1 MEIIPAIM
9 PKSIEDLKQRAEKV
23 SSFVSI
29 IQLDLMDGNYVEE
42 KTWPFI
48 DQQKENLPEG
58 LSFELDLMVLNAEND
73 FEKYLALN
81 PKRIIFHA
89 RSIENKE
96 LLLEKIKKTDI
107 EIGIALLPNEN
118 EEQYKD
124 LIENVDFIQVMGI
137 ENIGYQGEAFS
148 EKTFSLIKT
157 LKEKYPNV
165 IISVDGGVSLNN
177 AKELKALGVDRLVS
191 GSTIFKSDNPGEVI
205 KELLNA

>member
-1 MEIIPAIM
+1 M
-9 PKSIEDLKQRAEKV
+9 PKSIEDLKQKAEKV
-23 SSFVSI
+23 SSFVST

-96 LLLEKIKKTDI
+96 LLLEKIKKTNI

-165 IISVDGGVSLNN
+165 IISVDGGVNLNN

>member
-1 MEIIPAIM
+1 M

-165 IISVDGGVSLNN
+165 IISVDGGVNLNN